1 MRFTVNGRLLE
12 LSAEDVRLKLA
23 DVRPEPLH
31 QYAIQIGLGIYPVK
45 QAFEVATGDPRREF
59 TTQVARR
66 VFAALDF
73 ELIVDSGQPRAEQI
87 LQADVSD
94 VVSSAASVRVVARQR
109 ALTQLDAELRASL
122 VQQEKSTSTAMTG
135 LSAPTGFLRLA
146 ACYEKRAGRA
156 SCCTRALWS
165 DGELNRRFWSGGHS
179 VGRNPESA
187 PVHRRRDI
195 HDALRRGPRRAAN
208 DEYEAI
214 RAPDLIGGG
223 SAELPAA
230 GGLLQTERLQKCL
243 ALRTA

>member
-94 VVSSAASVRVVARQR
+94 VVSSAASVRVVARHR

-156 SCCTRALWS
+156 SCCTRALVRRRTEPALLERRTFGRS
-165 DGELNRRFWSGGHS
+165 QPRICACSSSPRYSRRPATRSSPRGERRVRGDTSPGS
-179 VGRNPESA
+179 
-187 PVHRRRDI
+187 HRRRF
-195 HDALRRGPRRAAN
+195 G
-208 DEYEAI
+208 
-214 RAPDLIGGG
+214 
-223 SAELPAA
+223 
-230 GGLLQTERLQKCL
+230 
-243 ALRTA
+243 